1 MLSYIV
7 LDPSVLLC
15 GMFVQRLD
23 SQSLSCVGCGLPGIV
38 CTSFLLGL
46 RAASFFSHTLKPYVH
61 LRFQARFSMG
71 RQWLRGLGGWR
82 HGRRQHDLAMAL
94 LAP

>member
-46 RAASFFSHTLKPYVH
+46 RAASFFCHTLKP
-61 LRFQARFSMG
+61 
-71 RQWLRGLGGWR
+71 W